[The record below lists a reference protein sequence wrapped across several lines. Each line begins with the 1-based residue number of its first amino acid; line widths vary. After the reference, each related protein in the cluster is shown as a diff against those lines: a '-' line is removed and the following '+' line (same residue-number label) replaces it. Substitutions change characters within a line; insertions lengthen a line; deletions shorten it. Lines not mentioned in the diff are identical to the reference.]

1 MPDVIPGQTL
11 DQYQV
16 EDVIAR
22 SGMATIFRARDT
34 ESGQPV
40 VLKVPHIQFESDL
53 VFHQR
58 FQREEEIGLR
68 LDHAGVVRILEPRQ
82 KSRIYIAME
91 LVEGESLREL
101 LRKKSPLPI
110 QHAVEIATKVADVLV
125 YLHEHHVIHRDLKP
139 ENVMLLPDGGVK
151 IMDFGIAVDTTQGR
165 MTWGGLSQ
173 TMGTPDYMPPEQIKG
188 HRGDAR
194 TDLYSLGSIL
204 FEMLT
209 GRVPFPAENVYAAM
223 HAKTESLP
231 PSPRRLRP
239 EISPELEELILSLLE
254 RDPANRPESALEVRE
269 KLAHPRSIVLTDRT
283 HRSEPSMPA
292 SARLAAG
299 AIGLAALFGAFRAL
313 AEWLGR

>member
-16 EDVIAR
+16 EEVIAR

-40 VLKVPHIQFESDL
+40 VLKVPHIQFEADL

-68 LDHAGVVRILEPRQ
+68 LDHPGVVRMLKPRE
-82 KSRIYIAME
+82 KSRVYIAME
-91 LVEGESLREL
+91 LVEGESLRDL
-101 LRKKSPLPI
+101 LRRESPLSI
-110 QHAVEIATKVADVLV
+110 SQAVEIATKIADVLL
-125 YLHEHHVIHRDLKP
+125 YLHEHGVIHRDLKP
-139 ENVMLLPDGGVK
+139 ENVMLLSEGGVK

-188 HRGDAR
+188 QRGDDR
-194 TDLYSLGSIL
+194 TDLYSLGCIL
-204 FEMLT
+204 YEMLT

-223 HAKTESLP
+223 HAKAESRP
-231 PSPRRLRP
+231 PSPRELRP
-239 EISPELEELILSLLE
+239 EISPELEELVLSLLE

-283 HRSEPSMPA
+283 RPAEPALPA

-313 AEWLGR
+313 AGWLGR

>member
-16 EDVIAR
+16 EEVIAR
-22 SGMATIFRARDT
+22 SGMATIFRARDA
-34 ESGQPV
+34 ESGQPI
-40 VLKVPHIQFESDL
+40 VLKVPHIQFEADL

-68 LDHAGVVRILEPRQ
+68 LDHPGVVRVLEPRQ

-101 LRKKSPLPI
+101 LRRESPLPI
-110 QHAVEIATKVADVLV
+110 PRAVEIATQIADVLV
-125 YLHEHHVIHRDLKP
+125 YLHEHRVIHRDLKP
-139 ENVMLLPDGGVK
+139 ENVMLLRNGGVK
-151 IMDFGIAVDTTQGR
+151 IMDFGIAVDVTQGR

-194 TDLYSLGSIL
+194 TDLYSLGCIL
-204 FEMLT
+204 YEMLT

-231 PSPRRLRP
+231 PSPRHLRS
-239 EISPELEELILSLLE
+239 EISPELEELVLSLLE
-254 RDPANRPESALEVRE
+254 REPANRPESALEVRE
-269 KLAHPRSIVLTDRT
+269 KLAHPGSIVLTDRT
-283 HRSEPSMPA
+283 HRAEPSLPA

-313 AEWLGR
+313 AGWLGR

>member
-16 EDVIAR
+16 EEVIAR

-34 ESGQPV
+34 ESGYSI
-40 VLKVPHIQFESDL
+40 VLKVPHIQFETDL
-53 VFHQR
+53 VSHQR

-68 LDHAGVVRILEPRQ
+68 LDHPGVVRVLEPRQ

-101 LRKKSPLPI
+101 LRRESPLPI
-110 QHAVEIATKVADVLV
+110 PKAAAIATQIADVLI
-125 YLHEHHVIHRDLKP
+125 YLHEHRVIHRDLKP

-151 IMDFGIAVDTTQGR
+151 IMDFGIAVDVTQGR

-194 TDLYSLGSIL
+194 TDLYSLGCIL
-204 FEMLT
+204 YEMLT

-223 HAKTESLP
+223 HAKTESQP
-231 PSPRRLRP
+231 PSPRQLRA
-239 EISPELEELILSLLE
+239 EISPELEEVVLSLLE

-269 KLAHPRSIVLTDRT
+269 KLAHPASIVLTDRT
-283 HRSEPSMPA
+283 HRAEPSLPP

-299 AIGLAALFGAFRAL
+299 AIGLAALFGAFHAL
-313 AEWLGR
+313 AAWLGR

>member
-11 DQYQV
+11 DQYLV

-34 ESGQPV
+34 ESGHPV
-40 VLKVPHIQFESDL
+40 VLKVPHMQFESDL

-58 FQREEEIGLR
+58 FEREEEIGLR
-68 LDHAGVVRILEPRQ
+68 LDHPGVVRMFEPRR
-82 KSRIYIAME
+82 KSRVYIAME
-91 LVEGESLREL
+91 LVGGESLRDV
-101 LRKKSPLPI
+101 LRREGPLPI
-110 QHAVEIATKVADVLV
+110 PKAVEIGTKIADVLL
-125 YLHEHHVIHRDLKP
+125 YLHEHGVIHRDLKP

-151 IMDFGIAVDTTQGR
+151 IMDFGIAADTRLGR

-204 FEMLT
+204 YEMLA
-209 GRVPFPAENVYAAM
+209 GQVPFPAENVYAAM
-223 HAKTESLP
+223 HAKAESLP
-231 PSPRRLRP
+231 PSPRKLRP
-239 EISPELEELILSLLE
+239 EISLELEELVLSLLE
-254 RDPANRPESALEVRE
+254 REPANRPESALEVRE
-269 KLAHPRSIVLTDRT
+269 KLAHPGSVVLIDRT
-283 HRSEPSMPA
+283 HRTEPAFPA

-299 AIGLAALFGAFRAL
+299 VIGLAALFGVFRAL
-313 AEWLGR
+313 VVWLRR

>member
-1 MPDVIPGQTL
+1 MADLIPGQTL

-16 EDVIAR
+16 EEVIAR

-68 LDHAGVVRILEPRQ
+68 LDHPGVVRMLEPRQ
-82 KSRIYIAME
+82 KSRVYMAME

-101 LRKKSPLPI
+101 LRRESPLPI
-110 QHAVEIATKVADVLV
+110 PTTVQIATKIADVLL
-125 YLHEHHVIHRDLKP
+125 YLHEHGVIHRDLKP

-188 HRGDAR
+188 QRGDAR
-194 TDLYSLGSIL
+194 TDLYSLGCIL

-223 HAKTESLP
+223 HAKAESLP

-239 EISPELEELILSLLE
+239 EISPELEELVLSLLE

-269 KLAHPRSIVLTDRT
+269 KLTHPRSIVLTDRT
-283 HRSEPSMPA
+283 HRTEPALPA

-313 AEWLGR
+313 AGWFGR